1 MREVE
6 LKSVVDDVDACR
18 LRLESAGATLVYA
31 GRLEDRRYDS
41 AERRLAA
48 TDYVLRTR
56 VYRSAGGVKAEL
68 GWKGPTMYQDGYKIR
83 EELGTPVSDPESLAT
98 ILGHIGF
105 VVTRAIDREIAQYE
119 LDGTVVRFERYPR
132 MDLLVEV
139 EGTPEGIER
148 AVVAL
153 GLPREGFTS
162 DRLPEF
168 VRRFQE
174 RTGETAALCDSEL
187 DGTISYSIEDA

>member
-6 LKSVVDDVDACR
+6 LKSVVDNIEACR
-18 LRLESAGATLVYA
+18 ARLERAGATLTYA

-48 TDYVLRTR
+48 ADHVLRTR
-56 VYRSAGGVKAEL
+56 AYRGAGGVKAEL
-68 GWKGPTMYQDGYKIR
+68 GWKGPTNYEDGYKIR
-83 EELGTPVSDPESLAT
+83 EELGTPVADPDALAA
-98 ILGHIGF
+98 ILGSIGF
-105 VVTRAIDREIAQYE
+105 IVTRAIDREIVQFE
-119 LDGTVVRFERYPR
+119 LDGTVVRFEKYPR
-132 MDLLVEV
+132 MDTLVEV

-148 AVVAL
+148 TIEVL
-153 GLPREGFTS
+153 KLPRDGFTA
-162 DRLPEF
+162 DRLPAF

-187 DGTISYSIEDA
+187 DGTTSYSIDDA

>member
-18 LRLESAGATLVYA
+18 RRLEDAGANLVYS

-56 VYRSAGGVKAEL
+56 VYRGPAGIRAEL

-83 EELGTPVSDPESLAT
+83 EELGTPVADPDSLAT
-98 ILGHIGF
+98 ILEHVGF

-119 LDGTVVRFERYPR
+119 LGGTVVRFERYPR
-132 MDLLVEV
+132 MDPLVEV
-139 EGTPEGIER
+139 EGTPDGIEH
-148 AVVAL
+148 AIVVL
-153 GLPREGFTS
+153 GLPRAGFTS
-162 DRLPEF
+162 DRLPAF

-187 DGTISYSIEDA
+187 DGTTSYSIDDA

>member
-6 LKSVVDDVDACR
+6 LKSVVDDVEACR
-18 LRLESAGATLVYA
+18 ERLERAGAQLVYA

-41 AERRLAA
+41 ADRRLAA

-56 VYRSAGGVKAEL
+56 VYRGPSGVKAEL
-68 GWKGPTMYQDGYKIR
+68 GWKGPTGYQDGYKVR
-83 EELGTPVSDPESLAT
+83 EELGTPVADPDSLSA

-105 VVTRAIDREIAQYE
+105 VVTRAIDREITQFE
-119 LDGTVVRFERYPR
+119 VDGTVVRFEKYPR
-132 MDLLVEV
+132 MDTLVEV

-148 AVVAL
+148 AIGIL
-153 GLPREGFTS
+153 ELPRQGFTS
-162 DRLPEF
+162 ERLPAF

-187 DGTISYSIEDA
+187 DGTVSYSIDDA

>member
-18 LRLESAGATLVYA
+18 ARLERAGATLVYA

-68 GWKGPTMYQDGYKIR
+68 GWKGPTMYQDGYKVR
-83 EELGTPVSDPESLAT
+83 EELGTPVTDPDTLAA
-98 ILGHIGF
+98 ILGHVGF
-105 VVTRAIDREIAQYE
+105 IVTRAIDREISQYE
-119 LDGTVVRFERYPR
+119 LEGTVVRFEMYPR
-132 MDLLVEV
+132 MDPLVEV
-139 EGTPEGIER
+139 EGTPDGIER
-148 AVVAL
+148 AIVVL

-162 DRLPEF
+162 DRLPAF

-174 RTGETAALCDSEL
+174 RTGQTAALCDSEL
-187 DGTISYSIEDA
+187 DGTIIYSVEDA

>member
-6 LKSVVDDVDACR
+6 LKSVVDDVDACSG
-18 LRLESAGATLVYA
+18 RLEDAGAKLVYS

-56 VYRSAGGVKAEL
+56 VYRSPAGVKAEL
-68 GWKGPTMYQDGYKIR
+68 GWKGPTMYQDGYKVR
-83 EELGTPVSDPESLAT
+83 EELGTPVADPDSLAV

-105 VVTRAIDREIAQYE
+105 VVTRAIDREISQYE
-119 LDGTVVRFERYPR
+119 IDGTVVRFERYPR
-132 MDLLVEV
+132 MDSLVEV

-148 AVVAL
+148 AIAVV
-153 GLPREGFTS
+153 GLPREGFTT
-162 DRLPEF
+162 DRLPAF
-168 VRRFQE
+168 VRRFQD

-187 DGTISYSIEDA
+187 DGTISYSIDDA